1 MASTPLDDAISIL
14 DDKFN
19 ATEAV
24 FAEQYAAFRSRQ
36 FDWNSNCLLILRGEE
51 ASLLLRPAGATADAA
66 AGKQHQRP
74 EKRTYSF
81 TSKLFHRLKA
91 LCHIP
96 LSVLAIVDG
105 RPSAEWRGDLL
116 AMRGQVADI
125 DAALS
130 GPLSTDCYNAAQ
142 ISRNQ
147 LLLTITLEF
156 IDGLLPPQTSPRA
169 EAAVAAPAR
178 EALAAYLGR
187 MRPIFEAN
195 MLEATTAM
203 LESLDECVRRILA
216 SEPATH
222 GKRLRVVCIGEHM
235 PANGNMQLQYF
246 LAATQTSDE
255 GEGVYYTAQKLDD
268 DEAVA
273 FVNQHIADGALGA
286 KVFGDVSRMH
296 SDVLAP
302 AARRILDSW
311 KLDGRVPIQ
320 QLIHKREDGEKTGQ
334 CPLRY

>member
-1 MASTPLDDAISIL
+1 MALTPQDDATSIL

-36 FDWNSNCLLILRGEE
+36 FDWNANCLLILRGEE
-51 ASLLLRPAGATADAA
+51 ATLLFRPTADAA
-66 AGKQHQRP
+66 ANQRQKP
-74 EKRTYSF
+74 EKRTFTF
-81 TSKLFHRLKA
+81 TSELFHRLKA
-91 LCHIP
+91 ICHIP

-116 AMRGQVADI
+116 ALRGQVADI

-130 GPLSTDCYNAAQ
+130 GPSSTVCFNTAQ
-142 ISRNQ
+142 LSRNQ
-147 LLLTITLEF
+147 LLLTTTLDF
-156 IDGLLPPQTSPRA
+156 IDNLSPSPPNCPVAETITPTA
-169 EAAVAAPAR
+169 EA
-178 EALAAYLGR
+178 LSAYLGR

-195 MLEATTAM
+195 MFEATSAM
-203 LESLDECVRRILA
+203 LESLDEVVRRILS

-222 GKRLRVVCIGEHM
+222 GKRLRVVCFGEHM

-246 LAATQTSDE
+246 LAATQTSNE
-255 GEGVYYTAQKLDD
+255 GEGVYYTAEKLDD

-286 KVFGDVSRMH
+286 KVFGDFSRMH

-302 AARRILDSW
+302 AAHRILDSW
-311 KLDGRVPIQ
+311 KLSGRVPIE
-320 QLIHKREDGEKTGQ
+320 QLIQNREAGAKTMQ